1 MVDRELRLLVK
12 LAQLYD
18 KMGCSIGLKHT
29 YMTGPLSKKPQ
40 EHSAVKTPEQSKQT
54 NDKGLKNIYTY
65 LLKYFL
71 SKP

>member
-18 KMGCSIGLKHT
+18 KMGCSIHLKHT

-40 EHSAVKTPEQSKQT
+40 EHSPVKTPEQSKQA
-54 NDKGLKNIYTY
+54 NEKGLKNIYMHI
-65 LLKYFL
+65 F
-71 SKP
+71 